1 MLLPLIL
8 ILLPFK
14 YHWYI
19 LPLTEVVLLAVN
31 VIIEVEQLLNASVAP
46 SVITGVGN
54 GLNVIDSVALKILEQ
69 PEVLVTIT
77 V

>member
-14 YHWYI
+14 YHWYT
-19 LPLTEVVLLAVN
+19 LPLAEVVLLAVN

-46 SVITGVGN
+46 SVITAVGN
-54 GLNVIDSVALKILEQ
+54 GLNVIDSVTLKILEQ